1 MNTMTDI
8 NGQAWSV
15 GDLVL
20 YENQQGRVSS
30 IVSQSIVGVQFPG
43 RTCNIFISGLTKL
56 ALCCP
61 QTSDK
66 NQEKE
71 SNV

>member
-1 MNTMTDI
+1 MNTTIDI

-20 YENQQGRVSS
+20 KENKQGRISS
-30 IVSQSIVGVQFPG
+30 IVSQRTVEVQFPG

-56 ALCCP
+56 KL
-61 QTSDK
+61 QKS
-66 NQEKE
+66 
-71 SNV
+71 